1 MLYIDYR
8 RIVKI
13 RVKSSRST
21 LLSKVLYILKLSINL
36 LLSKKVY
43 SYRNIIGIFN
53 NKTIYFF
60 YKNKKIIEA

>member
-1 MLYIDYR
+1 MLYINYR
-8 RIVKI
+8 GIVKI

-21 LLSKVLYILKLSINL
+21 LLSKVLYILKLSVNL

-43 SYRNIIGIFN
+43 SYRNIISIFN
-53 NKTIYFF
+53 NKIIYFF

>member
-1 MLYIDYR
+1 MLYTNYR
-8 RIVKI
+8 EIVKI

-21 LLSKVLYILKLSINL
+21 LLSKVLYILKLSVNL

-43 SYRNIIGIFN
+43 SYGNIIGIFN

>member
-1 MLYIDYR
+1 MLYTNYKG
-8 RIVKI
+8 IVKI
-13 RVKSSRST
+13 RVKFSRSI

-60 YKNKKIIEA
+60 RESKKIIEA